1 VRAVDSVDGVEG
13 VDEDVLARFG
23 VERRA
28 RYTVV
33 EPRFVDIRCDES
45 ISIRDRISWV
55 EVFSV
60 DEGLN
65 AALYHRVRYRVASS
79 GPVLRIASNR
89 ENVCST
95 SSGAT
100 EL

>member
-1 VRAVDSVDGVEG
+1 MASVVGVEG
-13 VDEDVLARFG
+13 VDEEALARFG
-23 VERRA
+23 VDQRA
-28 RYTVV
+28 RYTAV
-33 EPRFVDIRCDES
+33 EPGFVDIRCDES
-45 ISIRDRISWV
+45 ISIRDHVSRI
-55 EVFSV
+55 EVFLV

-79 GPVLRIASNR
+79 GTMLRMPSNR